1 MDEGR
6 RRLLMVFTGQGTQW
20 AGCGRALYDAHPVF
34 RRAVDAIEEHWR
46 EHSGTVICGTEPAL
60 RPVVE
65 ELERRNLQHRLL
77 PGNIAFH
84 SAAMDPLQ
92 EDAFAALA
100 FLNDCGFDAAVP
112 FVSSVT
118 GAHTERL
125 DNAYWWTNIRRR
137 VRFAAALDTAVRDF
151 RPDVVLEIAPH
162 SALQSAII
170 QCLES
175 SGSRAVCIPTLTRNS
190 DVCLGFHEALGALFR
205 AGVELDFA
213 AQYPRPEPI
222 AHLLPGYPRDE
233 HTTADEMSDDEMFL
247 QAGEYAHGPLIG
259 HRVPC
264 DHLLFEARMSE
275 RDFPWLAGGYSWSKL
290 VAEQSVLFAQQAG
303 LPAAIFRLPLTSR
316 STTGYTQPSDTSVR
330 VYAAVA
336 DVQMMPGGFSFQRQH
351 HTVDTLSRICT
362 AIASNPKRQFTL
374 YHCCNPNP
382 IPHDLELADFG
393 LYLREVPY
401 DAFKRACQARGESSP
416 LNGYWALF
424 EKFAPYWFSSSKALT
439 AVPVSDRAVREDCP
453 FPIQWPGILTMFRRT
468 NDWIRE
474 HRQQWPFT
482 LPQPQ
487 IDYDRLMTRAELF
500 AQRAGAPFELTCATT
515 QSSPVSA

>member
-336 DVQMMPGGFSFQRQH
+336 DVQMMPGGFSFQRQN

-362 AIASNPKRQFTL
+362 AIASNPKRQF
-374 YHCCNPNP
+374 
-382 IPHDLELADFG
+382 
-393 LYLREVPY
+393 PY
-401 DAFKRACQARGESSP
+401 QDPDVAV
-416 LNGYWALF
+416 ALF
-424 EKFAPYWFSSSKALT
+424 SQRRPLHAT
-439 AVPVSDRAVREDCP
+439 AVRKSQFETLIRTAQSAKIARSHR
-453 FPIQWPGILTMFRRT
+453 RRT
-468 NDWIRE
+468 DWIRE

-487 IDYDRLMTRAELF
+487 IDYDRLMTRDG
-500 AQRAGAPFELTCATT
+500 RAGAPFELTCATIT
-515 QSSPVSA
+515 GERLRHPEIAREEISIW

>member
-125 DNAYWWTNIRRR
+125 DNAYWWTNIRQR

-162 SALQSAII
+162 SALQS
-170 QCLES
+170 
-175 SGSRAVCIPTLTRNS
+175 
-190 DVCLGFHEALGALFR
+190 
-205 AGVELDFA
+205 
-213 AQYPRPEPI
+213 
-222 AHLLPGYPRDE
+222 
-233 HTTADEMSDDEMFL
+233 
-247 QAGEYAHGPLIG
+247 GEYAHGPLIG

-336 DVQMMPGGFSFQRQH
+336 DVQMMPGGFSFQRQN

>member
-46 EHSGTVICGTEPAL
+46 EHSGTVICGTEQAL

-92 EDAFAALA
+92 ENAFAALA
-100 FLNDCGFDAAVP
+100 FLNDCAFDAAVP

-125 DNAYWWTNIRRR
+125 DNAYWWTNIRQR

-162 SALQSAII
+162 SALQS
-170 QCLES
+170 
-175 SGSRAVCIPTLTRNS
+175 
-190 DVCLGFHEALGALFR
+190 
-205 AGVELDFA
+205 
-213 AQYPRPEPI
+213 
-222 AHLLPGYPRDE
+222 
-233 HTTADEMSDDEMFL
+233 
-247 QAGEYAHGPLIG
+247 GEYAHGPLIG

-336 DVQMMPGGFSFQRQH
+336 DVQMMPGGFSFQRQN